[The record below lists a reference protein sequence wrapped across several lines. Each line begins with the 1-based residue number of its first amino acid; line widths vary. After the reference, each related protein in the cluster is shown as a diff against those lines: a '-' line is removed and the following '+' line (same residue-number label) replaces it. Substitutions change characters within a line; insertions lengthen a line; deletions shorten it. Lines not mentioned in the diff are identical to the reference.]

1 MYVSSKPQT
10 IFHLL
15 AVAGYLSASQFLLF
29 SPIFYIAPT
38 KMSEPRPPVTKTDK
52 QKVSLL
58 RYRTCVSRG
67 TYVILKKQKNRWSAC
82 FDYKLLE
89 NNLYRWCSCQNRKW
103 HHEPSLDI
111 LGHTWLCILRSSI
124 RCSRSS
130 RNFCTSSCNF
140 SCFSSN
146 FIVSSSSV
154 SASFLFLLRHF
165 CAAILFF
172 SLLTRLRSSSSSVNC
187 NQRNTNI
194 YPPIDSK
201 DVLDV

>member
-67 TYVILKKQKNRWSAC
+67 TYVILKKQKNRGSAC

-89 NNLYRWCSCQNRKW
+89 NNIYKWCSCQNRKW

-146 FIVSSSSV
+146 FIVSCKT
-154 SASFLFLLRHF
+154 SFY
-165 CAAILFF
+165 
-172 SLLTRLRSSSSSVNC
+172 NKY
-187 NQRNTNI
+187 RNI
-194 YPPIDSK
+194 I
-201 DVLDV
+201 